1 MAKAVRTTA
10 AAEVIE
16 EVSAPVAPETVV
28 EVVVSEPVKVPEMD
42 EVKFLKKLY
51 AIQNEGKFG
60 THLNQF
66 INDRIAYLQSKK

>member
-1 MAKAVRTTA
+1 MAKSTKTTSS
-10 AAEVIE
+10 AEVIE
-16 EVSAPVAPETVV
+16 EVSVPVATETVID
-28 EVVVSEPVKVPEMD
+28 VVVSAPVKAPEMD

-66 INDRIAYLQSKK
+66 INDRIAYLQNKK